1 MRDGFTRAPTG
12 GFGRI
17 GVALC
22 PSATAS
28 NALARATWAAGSA
41 CERLMRT
48 SQTRSWS
55 VSFRRGSFWRRLIGK
70 PPGEVEELAA
80 YSTFAGIATPMA
92 TDPLGLIYKGENVLE
107 LRNAGLDHA
116 DLSELSLRKA
126 YLVGADLRVSDLS
139 GADLSDSDLTEADL
153 RGADLRRALEV

>member
-1 MRDGFTRAPTG
+1 MRDGFPRAPTC

-28 NALARATWAAGSA
+28 KALARATWAAGSA

-48 SQTRSWS
+48 SQSRSWS

-70 PPGEVEELAA
+70 PPEEVEELAA
-80 YSTFAGIATPMA
+80 YSTFAGIATSMA
-92 TDPLGLIYKGENVLE
+92 TDPLV
-107 LRNAGLDHA
+107 
-116 DLSELSLRKA
+116 
-126 YLVGADLRVSDLS
+126 VGRLTQTSPFAEKEFRCLMGTRVQATNPLN
-139 GADLSDSDLTEADL
+139 
-153 RGADLRRALEV
+153 

>member
-28 NALARATWAAGSA
+28 KALARATWAAGSA

-92 TDPLGLIYKGENVLE
+92 TDPLVVGD
-107 LRNAGLDHA
+107 RFRD
-116 DLSELSLRKA
+116 DL
-126 YLVGADLRVSDLS
+126 VDLFDGVEI
-139 GADLSDSDLTEADL
+139 G
-153 RGADLRRALEV
+153 G

>member
-28 NALARATWAAGSA
+28 KALARATWAAGSA

-92 TDPLGLIYKGENVLE
+92 TDPLVVAEGIDE
-107 LRNAGLDHA
+107 LALVHLGTSLDA
-116 DLSELSLRKA
+116 
-126 YLVGADLRVSDLS
+126 DLS
-139 GADLSDSDLTEADL
+139 GALLQVL
-153 RGADLRRALEV
+153 L

>member
-28 NALARATWAAGSA
+28 KALARATWAAGSA

-92 TDPLGLIYKGENVLE
+92 TDPLVLGSGLLLGSSLLVDTPAAAAQTTLTSGPCGEQGTLNSQV
-107 LRNAGLDHA
+107 A
-116 DLSELSLRKA
+116 
-126 YLVGADLRVSDLS
+126 
-139 GADLSDSDLTEADL
+139 
-153 RGADLRRALEV
+153 